1 MTPCSLNLKRY
12 ALLSVR
18 NPAADAI
25 NKAMQRQTTR
35 TGRANEPV
43 RAALASEATRTRRVS
58 LDLVMGDYRRLRKA
72 SVDADVSMA
81 QVLRAM
87 LRRLTDEELASLA
100 AQSGE

>member
-1 MTPCSLNLKRY
+1 M
-12 ALLSVR
+12 
-18 NPAADAI
+18 
-25 NKAMQRQTTR
+25 
-35 TGRANEPV
+35 
-43 RAALASEATRTRRVS
+43 S